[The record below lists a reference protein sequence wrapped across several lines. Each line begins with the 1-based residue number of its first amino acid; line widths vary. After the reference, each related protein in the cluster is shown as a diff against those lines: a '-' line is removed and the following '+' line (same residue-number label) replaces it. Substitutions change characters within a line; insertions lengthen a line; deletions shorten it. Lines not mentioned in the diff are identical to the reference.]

1 MAEVLVRY
9 MHFIGIII
17 LSSALVTEH
26 VLLSVDTSAAKLK
39 RLATVDV
46 IFGLGALL
54 VFTAGMLLLFVVGK
68 PTLFYVENWVFNLKA
83 TLFLT
88 IAGLSI
94 YPTIFFIRNRN
105 KNSADMVI
113 PKSIIMTVRVQLVLL
128 LFIPLCAVFMA
139 RGYGLN

>member
-1 MAEVLVRY
+1 

-17 LSSALVTEH
+17 LSSALVSELL
-26 VLLSVDTSAAKLK
+26 LLSVYKSATKLK
-39 RLATVDV
+39 RLAIVDA
-46 IFGLGALL
+46 IFGFGALL

-68 PTLFYVENWVFNLKA
+68 PTLFYVENWVFNLKV

-88 IAGLSI
+88 IAALSI
-94 YPTIFFIRNRN
+94 YPTVFYIRNRN
-105 KNSADMVI
+105 KNSLEVII
-113 PKSIIMTVRVQLVLL
+113 PKSIIVAVRIQLTLL